1 MAHADHILG
10 LAMSV
15 FRTDSV
21 LLHLRDGD
29 QVFAR
34 GGDDT
39 FTPGIRA
46 TVCRLLEPAGKG
58 ICVVEDL
65 AADVR
70 YAVSPARSLARGDT
84 NMSWCLAAFS
94 KRSLCRLQITSAAA
108 EGTGS

>member
-1 MAHADHILG
+1 MVAIACADHILG

-34 GGDDT
+34 GGNDA

-46 TVCRLLEPAGKG
+46 AVCRLLEPAGKG
-58 ICVVEDL
+58 TCVVEDL

-70 YAVSPARSLARGDT
+70 FAASPAWSLD
-84 NMSWCLAAFS
+84 SY
-94 KRSLCRLQITSAAA
+94 QILVMF
-108 EGTGS
+108 